1 MLGYVAEWEL
11 QAISART
18 KDGLRKAKERG
29 VKLGNKGISKSKE
42 KQVIS
47 YYLNEELSVRNI
59 SNMLNISS
67 ATIYSVLK
75 RNNIQTNRK
84 INPKIVDKI

>member
-11 QAISART
+11 QSISDRT

-29 VKLGNKGISKSKE
+29 VKLGNKGISKAKE
-42 KQVIS
+42 KQVVK
-47 YYLNEELSVRNI
+47 YYLEKEISVREIASQFQI
-59 SNMLNISS
+59 ST

-75 RNNIQTNRK
+75 RNNIRINRTTF
-84 INPKIVDKI
+84 PKSS